1 MTKFFRLRA
10 KTCSYL
16 IDDDSEDKKA
26 KSAKNCIIKRKLK
39 FENYNNCLEATQL
52 DNKIKYLEKSKI
64 NIDSI
69 KKNHKKFIRN
79 SKLILKT
86 QQRYKN
92 ERRSIF
98 TEEFNK
104 IVLSSNDDKRIQ
116 TFDSIETCAYGTS
129 KNLVSKKKNKMI
141 QKMVD
146 FDNVT

>member
-26 KSAKNCIIKRKLK
+26 KSAKNCVIKRKLK
-39 FENYNNCLEATQL
+39 FENYNNFLEATQL

-64 NIDSI
+64 NRDSI

-86 QQRYKN
+86 QQRFKN
-92 ERRSIF
+92 ERHSIF

-104 IVLSSNDDKRIQ
+104 TVLSSNDDKRIQ

-129 KNLVSKKKNKMI
+129 KDLVSKKKNKMI
-141 QKMVD
+141 QKMID

>member
-86 QQRYKN
+86 QQRFKN